1 LLLENNMSIVV
12 YHKSTNLEYQQGIL
26 KNLYQTLKDKGKNI
40 TYWEGDSHFQADV
53 AVIFGSWKKVKV
65 PEGEEIPDS
74 VKHHVLKNN
83 IIRQQGNKPTVVIE
97 TPLLGRKITDKHQ
110 QHRFGLNHFMYKL
123 ADFKNNNSKSDRF
136 DKLGL
141 KIKKWRKPTDDG
153 HILIACQNLN
163 DASLF
168 GLNYT
173 WWLDNTIHHLLKRTK
188 RKIVVRDHPEN
199 KTKLLDFLNKSFM
212 IHTKQV
218 EYQNIGTIQEALKGA
233 HCVVTYS
240 SGSSIDSILEGVP
253 VIPGS
258 EYNFVYDISSHSLDD
273 IENPKLGDRKQL
285 LYNLAYA
292 QWSVEE
298 IQNGT
303 AWEHLFNE
311 NNRNNHLE

>member
-1 LLLENNMSIVV
+1 MSIVV

>member
-40 TYWEGDSHFQADV
+40 TYWEEDSHFQADV

>member
-1 LLLENNMSIVV
+1 MSIVV
-12 YHKSTNLEYQQGIL
+12 YHKSTNSEYQQGIL

-168 GLNYT
+168 GINFSL
-173 WWLDNTIHHLLKRTK
+173 WLTNTVKHLLMRTK
-188 RKIVVRDHPEN
+188 RKIIIRDHPEN
-199 KTKLLDFLNKSFM
+199 KTSLKNLLHNFFLA
-212 IHTKQV
+212 HTDQV
-218 EYQNIGTIQEALKGA
+218 EYQASGTIIDSLKNA
-233 HCVVTYS
+233 HCMVSYT

-311 NNRNNHLE
+311 NNRNNHLEQ

>member
-1 LLLENNMSIVV
+1 MSIVV

-40 TYWEGDSHFQADV
+40 TYWEEDSHFQADV

>member
-1 LLLENNMSIVV
+1 MSIVV

-65 PEGEEIPDS
+65 PEGEEISDS